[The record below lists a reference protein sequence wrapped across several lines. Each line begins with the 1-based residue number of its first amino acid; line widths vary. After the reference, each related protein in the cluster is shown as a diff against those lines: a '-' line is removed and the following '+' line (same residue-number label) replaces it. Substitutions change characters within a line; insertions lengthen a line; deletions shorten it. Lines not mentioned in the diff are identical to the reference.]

1 MRLIRRNVERIVSD
15 KTLAAK
21 LQQQGFVP
29 LDEPKKA
36 EPAEKEEPEEEM
48 KDLFSMTVQELRA
61 MAKARG
67 VKGAAALNKED
78 LLEILK

>member
-1 MRLIRRNVERIVSD
+1 MRLIRGNVERIVSD

-21 LQQQGFVP
+21 LKQQGFAL

-36 EPAEKEEPEEEM
+36 EPAEKEETKEEM
-48 KDLFSMTVQELRA
+48 QDLSSMTVQELRA

-67 VKGAAALNKED
+67 VKGAAALSKED
-78 LLEILK
+78 LFEILK

>member
-1 MRLIRRNVERIVSD
+1 MRLIRGNVERIVSD

-21 LQQQGFVP
+21 LKQQGFAL

-36 EPAEKEEPEEEM
+36 EPAEKEEPKEEM
-48 KDLFSMTVQELRA
+48 QDLSSMTVQELRA

-67 VKGAAALNKED
+67 VKGAAALSKED
-78 LLEILK
+78 LFEILK

>member
-21 LQQQGFVP
+21 LKQQGFVP

-36 EPAEKEEPEEEM
+36 EPVEKEEPEEEM
-48 KDLFSMTVQELRA
+48 KDLSSMTVQELRA